1 MEPAVQHNAS
11 ISLSSAL
18 LRAVRLRCPNCGQGR
33 LFRAYLKPV
42 DRCSACGEAFG
53 HIRADDG
60 PAWLTILVVG
70 HIVVPLA
77 LYAITHTDW
86 SDMLIGGMAIVL
98 ILLLTFLLLPCAK
111 GAFIGFLWNSKAPGS
126 EVD

>member
-1 MEPAVQHNAS
+1 MTARATV
-11 ISLSSAL
+11 SLSTAL
-18 LRAVRLRCPNCGQGR
+18 FRAVRLRCPHCGQGR

-42 DRCSACGEAFG
+42 DQCAACGEAFG

-77 LYAITHTDW
+77 LYAIKYTDW
-86 SDMLIGGMAIVL
+86 SDMMIGGLALAL
-98 ILLLTFLLLPCAK
+98 ILSLTVLLLPCAK
-111 GAFIGFLWNSKAPGS
+111 GAFIGFLWSAKAHGS
-126 EVD
+126 EID

>member
-1 MEPAVQHNAS
+1 MRQAAAV
-11 ISLSSAL
+11 SLTSAL
-18 LRAVRLRCPNCGQGR
+18 LRAVRLRCPNCGHGR

-42 DRCSACGEAFG
+42 DRCAACGEAFG

-70 HIVVPLA
+70 HLIVPLA
-77 LYAITHTDW
+77 LYAIKYTDW
-86 SDMLIGGMAIVL
+86 SDLLIGGLAFVL

-111 GAFIGFLWNSKAPGS
+111 GVFIGILWNSKAPGS